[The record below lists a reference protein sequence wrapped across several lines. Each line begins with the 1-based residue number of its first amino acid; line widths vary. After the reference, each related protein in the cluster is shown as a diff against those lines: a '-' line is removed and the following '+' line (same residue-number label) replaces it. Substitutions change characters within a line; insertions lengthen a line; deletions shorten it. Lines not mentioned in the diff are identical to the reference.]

1 MVESLMKD
9 TGIGVSLSTTG
20 EIRAT
25 SSLIDCLLKYLKGKK
40 KMLVHIVLADER
52 FIAEHASSE
61 VFDQISLDSKA
72 FVNRL
77 LSLITAAQNAAKH
90 PSSEN
95 LISGPFA
102 VILEVSLH
110 SDKVWS
116 AFKETGDPQSLLRC
130 TLLQESRQKIRE
142 GIAKAIES
150 ICTIPR

>member
-1 MVESLMKD
+1 MKD
-9 TGIGVSLSTTG
+9 TGVGASLSTTG
-20 EIRAT
+20 EIRVT

-40 KMLVHIVLADER
+40 NILVRIIPADGA
-52 FIAEHASSE
+52 FLAEHASSE
-61 VFDQISLDSKA
+61 VFDQISLDNRG

-77 LSLITAAQNAAKH
+77 LSLITAAQNIDKD

-102 VILEVSLH
+102 VLLEVSLH

-116 AFKETGDPQSLLRC
+116 AFKETGDLQSLLRR
-130 TLLQESRQKIRE
+130 TLLQEPHQKIRE